1 MPQHGAS
8 LMFKSDSEPPW
19 FGFLDRMTDA
29 ELAAIPG
36 RDRAVLR
43 SLLAY
48 TQARLLTT
56 EPAQQNRSAS

>member
-1 MPQHGAS
+1 MPEYGAS

-29 ELAAIPG
+29 ELAAIPA

-43 SLLAY
+43 ALLAY
-48 TQARLLTT
+48 TQARLLSN
-56 EPAQQNRSAS
+56 EPAQQNRSAT